1 LPSRRRLSLGAK
13 PANVG
18 AESMRSSSIP
28 SRLALAVAA
37 DPARRDRVRRR
48 LPLLLAVL
56 GALAGLGLG
65 GAACGPHRS
74 GAPPADAVATSAP
87 ETGPESS
94 APSGGTGSSAVAT
107 ARPSGSV
114 VPSSTLKP
122 GAKENIVFDETS
134 PYGRVYVVDYPDRRC
149 LQFSDGGE
157 QSCMD
162 MKAPEHVVH
171 EYVRFMSVGL
181 LFAKSA
187 PRTLMVGLGGGS
199 LVRTLLPHDPGM
211 HMDVVELNPMVVDVA
226 EKFFA
231 IQPSDRLTIHVG
243 DGREFIRK
251 ATSKWD
257 LVLLDAYGDD
267 YIPFPLTTVEFVR
280 SVAEKLDPNGAVVS
294 NVWYRNDKIFR
305 AMIRTFHE
313 VFPNIYVF
321 KGIKSVNGIV
331 VATRGTPALTCDA
344 IKDKARAAAKGYGFN
359 FDFQEPTTR
368 CTTVEA
374 YKLSDVPLLQDG
386 KEDAFKALGAL

>member
-1 LPSRRRLSLGAK
+1 
-13 PANVG
+13 
-18 AESMRSSSIP
+18 MRSSATSP
-28 SRLALAVAA
+28 RPLPVAAA
-37 DPARRDRVRRR
+37 DPAHAAAPRRPRSF
-48 LPLLLAVL
+48 LLSVL
-56 GALAGLGLG
+56 GALGVLGLV
-65 GAACGPHRS
+65 ASACGPHRT
-74 GAPPADAVATSAP
+74 GTVPADAFAPPTSESGAEGTGVSAPLGPTSAAS
-87 ETGPESS
+87 TASS
-94 APSGGTGSSAVAT
+94 
-107 ARPSGSV
+107 RPSASV
-114 VPSSTLKP
+114 AASSTPKP
-122 GAKENIVFDETS
+122 GSKENIVFDETS

-162 MKAPEHVVH
+162 MKDPEHVVH

-226 EKFFA
+226 QKFFA
-231 IQPSDRLTIHVG
+231 IQPSDRLAIHVG
-243 DGREFIRK
+243 DGREYIRK
-251 ATSKWD
+251 AGSKWD
-257 LVLLDAYGDD
+257 LILLDAYGDD

-280 SVAEKLDPNGAVVS
+280 SVADKLDPNGAVVS

-331 VATRGTPALTCDA
+331 VATRAAPVLTCGA

-368 CTTVEA
+368 CTTIEA

-386 KEDAFKALGAL
+386 KENEFKALGAL

>member
-1 LPSRRRLSLGAK
+1 MPSSSNCSRRL
-13 PANVG
+13 
-18 AESMRSSSIP
+18 
-28 SRLALAVAA
+28 LAAA
-37 DPARRDRVRRR
+37 TDPACPGAPRRR
-48 LPLLLAVL
+48 RPSLLAVL
-56 GALAGLGLG
+56 GVLAGLGLG

-74 GAPPADAVATSAP
+74 GAPPADAVATTAP
-87 ETGPESS
+87 ETGPDGTGTATSSS
-94 APSGGTGSSAVAT
+94 AAPRASA
-107 ARPSGSV
+107 SV
-114 VPSSTLKP
+114 VPSSTGKP
-122 GAKENIVFDETS
+122 GAKETIVFDQTS
-134 PYGRVYVVDYPDRRC
+134 PFGRVYVVDYPDRRC

-162 MKAPEHVVH
+162 MKDPERVVH

-199 LVRTLLPHDPGM
+199 LVRTLLPRDPGM
-211 HMDVVELNPMVVDVA
+211 HLDVVELNPMVVDVA
-226 EKFFA
+226 QKFFA
-231 IQPSDRLTIHVG
+231 IQPSDRLAIHVG
-243 DGREFIRK
+243 DGREYVQK

-257 LVLLDAYGDD
+257 LILLDAYGDD

-280 SVAEKLDPNGAVVS
+280 SVADKLDPNGAVVS

-331 VATRGTPALTCDA
+331 VATRAAPAPSCAA
-344 IKDKARAAAKGYGFN
+344 IKDKARAAAKSYGFN
-359 FDFQEPTTR
+359 FNFEEAPTR

-374 YKLSDVPLLQDG
+374 YNLKDVPLLQDG